1 MLVEGRESIPG
12 PHSAH
17 VTRPIVLL
25 LPASVIYGVFTLA
38 ASFDSHNSLE
48 EEAEQ
53 ELESPL
59 HTGVACSSSHKELEE
74 QLESELGLLPIS
86 QTILP

>member
-1 MLVEGRESIPG
+1 M
-12 PHSAH
+12 
-17 VTRPIVLL
+17 LL

-48 EEAEQ
+48 EETEQ

-59 HTGVACSSSHKELEE
+59 YKVPHTGVACSSSHKELEK
-74 QLESELGLLPIS
+74 QLESKPGLLPIS